1 MDHNKAYELIGSLS
15 STLKGV
21 ARNLEGI
28 AADGPLASYHLEC
41 AKRILKLGQDD
52 YAQFRK
58 DKGWDTQGEK

>member
-1 MDHNKAYELIGSLS
+1 MDHIKAYELIGSLS
-15 STLKGV
+15 ATLKGV
-21 ARNLEGI
+21 ARNLDGI
-28 AADGPLASYHLEC
+28 KAKGPDASYHLES